1 MRLSRRCRASAEE
14 ERRGGGDRIPA
25 GCDGPHREAHRSGHA
40 EKDQT
45 EECRRR
51 KAGEGEVNPR
61 ERVKLGCGGARPPC
75 PDGGVAFFSRPAQF
89 SQLFRSPPPLRPRR
103 LSRLTPHSAAM
114 KIEPCFVC
122 SSPCYPGNG
131 TFVPLQPEPR
141 RTRSYSHP
149 PRDHVRQE
157 RQQVLQVLSLE
168 VPQELQVSI
177 NHPRRRQKSASGG
190 GVRTR

>member
-1 MRLSRRCRASAEE
+1 MEGIGFRRAAM
-14 ERRGGGDRIPA
+14 DRIGRLIGRAMLRKIKLKNVEEGKPGRARSIPA
-25 GCDGPHREAHRSGHA
+25 KESSWAA
-40 EKDQT
+40 
-45 EECRRR
+45 
-51 KAGEGEVNPR
+51 AGR
-61 ERVKLGCGGARPPC
+61 DPPV
-75 PDGGVAFFSRPAQF
+75 PTGGVAFFSRPAQF